1 MKRAAPRRARQ
12 PGDRTAAASCEF
24 RLLGAGDVPILAATV
39 PRCYVPYYAHLWQ
52 PGAMQAY
59 LAATYAPARIA
70 AELCDPNVRF
80 ELASLAGAAVG
91 FSKIELRHDRAGLPS
106 AAYLE
111 RVYVSP
117 RVLGRGVGRALIDRA
132 CAAAAAAGRESIWL
146 RAMAS
151 SQRPIASYEAAGFV
165 ACGTESF
172 DAPGVID
179 AERPMVVMAKRCR
192 DVARPSGP

>member
-1 MKRAAPRRARQ
+1 MKRDAARRGRQSARR
-12 PGDRTAAASCEF
+12 PTVAACEF
-24 RLLGAGDVPILAATV
+24 RVLVPGDAAILAAAV
-39 PRCYVPYYAHLWQ
+39 PGCYVPYYAHLWQ

-59 LAATYAPARIA
+59 LAATYEHARLE
-70 AELCDPNVRF
+70 AELGDPNVRF
-80 ELASLAGAAVG
+80 ELASLAGAVVG
-91 FSKIELRHDRAGLPS
+91 FSKLELRHDHARLPN

-117 RVLGRGVGRALIDRA
+117 RVLGRGVGRALIARA

-151 SQRPIASYEAAGFV
+151 SLRPIASYEAAGFA

-179 AERPMVVMAKRCR
+179 AERPMVVMAKPLASR
-192 DVARPSGP
+192 